1 MSYFL
6 SLGVNGFVAWELMLL
21 QIMRATG
28 LGVVVEVGPGS
39 TFKVGDHVTG
49 SWGAFSVLCSIF
61 HPPPMY
67 R

>member
-1 MSYFL
+1 MRYVVFSV
-6 SLGVNGFVAWELMLL
+6 LGGVARELMLL

-28 LGVVVEVGPGS
+28 LGMVVEVGPGS